1 MPTATRLDRITLTK
15 QQLRATEIMLY
26 RMADLIDRLLADQG
40 VAYTKM
46 PAPSQPIPYPPPV
59 GIAGQMAPVPTPL
72 ASEITPP
79 GGE

>member
-26 RMADLIDRLLADQG
+26 RMADLIDRLLADNG

-46 PAPSQPIPYPPPV
+46 PQPPV
-59 GIAGQMAPVPTPL
+59 PIAAAGGQT
-72 ASEITPP
+72 EI
-79 GGE
+79 GG